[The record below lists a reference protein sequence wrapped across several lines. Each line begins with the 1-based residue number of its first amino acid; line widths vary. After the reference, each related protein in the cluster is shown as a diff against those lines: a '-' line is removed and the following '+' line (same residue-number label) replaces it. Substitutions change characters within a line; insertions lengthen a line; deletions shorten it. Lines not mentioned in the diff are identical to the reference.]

1 MIYRMGGFF
10 MNNIQ
15 DSHINIENRSE
26 IQIKGVKDVVC
37 YDSEKIIFKM
47 NDEELIL
54 NGENFNIKKID
65 LDNSLAIVSGLLYSL
80 NFSGHTSKSSKS
92 FLKSLFK

>member
-1 MIYRMGGFF
+1 

-80 NFSGHTSKSSKS
+80 SFSGHTSKSSKS